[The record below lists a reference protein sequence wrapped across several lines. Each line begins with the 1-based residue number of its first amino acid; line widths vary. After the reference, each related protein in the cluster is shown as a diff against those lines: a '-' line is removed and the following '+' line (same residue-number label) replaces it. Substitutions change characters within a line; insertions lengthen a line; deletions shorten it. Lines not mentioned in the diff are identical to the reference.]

1 MNIAL
6 QPTIWKK
13 NLQCRLNKAV
23 SLVISKRNRG
33 KAQRMAQGKIQ

>member
-13 NLQCRLNKAV
+13 KLQYRLNKSV
-23 SLVISKRNRG
+23 SLVISKRNKG
-33 KAQRMAQGKIQ
+33 KAQRKAQGKIQ